1 MSAQACAPVPGLLDC
16 VNQTLSLLSASLPS
30 VFARPTYRSLAVVR
44 EVSFSLP
51 GNIHCTSFTLLLGL
65 WTPHGGEWRRGPCEA
80 MHRHRFFRVVDAPMP
95 GGWGA
100 GGTDVQVLRLPPPH
114 PLASPPRPRCR
125 FFSSRF
131 CRGQRVP
138 RLCVGGPTFV
148 FPALAPRAFVRSAP
162 THARLAISL
171 RLRFRVA
178 PQRAS
183 ARNQAGSSGPLKQ

>member
-30 VFARPTYRSLAVVR
+30 VFARPTYRSLA
-44 EVSFSLP
+44 
-51 GNIHCTSFTLLLGL
+51 G
-65 WTPHGGEWRRGPCEA
+65 HGDGGPWEA
-80 MHRHRFFRVVDAPMP
+80 VLRHRFFRVVDAPMP

-100 GGTDVQVLRLPPPH
+100 GGTGVQVLQLPPPH

-125 FFSSRF
+125 FPYSRF

-138 RLCVGGPTFV
+138 WLCVGGPTFL

-171 RLRFRVA
+171 RPRFRVA
-178 PQRAS
+178 PQRERQLGIRRA
-183 ARNQAGSSGPLKQ
+183 APAL